1 EMGMDTWTFIEGD
14 VLTVDF
20 DVDVKEADLYTAIEQ
35 TVNGSSSAKSGKPGQ
50 SVTYEVTAGSH
61 GPSDV
66 EGATFTFTVPVG
78 VDIIDPENISFT
90 TSCGN
95 GTVVQAEALTY
106 NEKSR
111 SFTSKLDLPANCSI
125 TYTFNGTL
133 SGVLGIKTAESTILR
148 PNDVHDPDATN
159 DNINIP
165 PTNAHYECYNDPD
178 NGGVCNN
185 IQEATFMLVDDCIDE
200 YLYYED
206 FGRTTWAENSGRK
219 DFVNQASISLN
230 STTGL
235 PQYNNGE
242 LVRNGQE
249 GGATS
254 TYLFAPGIG
263 DSRYAAANGSPH
275 SSTVSVARI
284 KSGYYSVN
292 PPGYVQMGI
301 PTTDSWHEG
310 LWVPNA
316 PSNDP
321 TLPNSN
327 YDWTPAW
334 DHQDA
339 IRDVSGAVNGAAFL
353 VRGAASASQSI
364 KPFYE
369 FDVPGTIAN
378 GETYTLSMY
387 SYVTYHDK
395 D

>member
-1 EMGMDTWTFIEGD
+1 
-14 VLTVDF
+14 
-20 DVDVKEADLYTAIEQ
+20 
-35 TVNGSSSAKSGKPGQ
+35 
-50 SVTYEVTAGSH
+50 
-61 GPSDV
+61 
-66 EGATFTFTVPVG
+66 
-78 VDIIDPENISFT
+78 
-90 TSCGN
+90 
-95 GTVVQAEALTY
+95 
-106 NEKSR
+106 
-111 SFTSKLDLPANCSI
+111 
-125 TYTFNGTL
+125 
-133 SGVLGIKTAESTILR
+133 
-148 PNDVHDPDATN
+148 
-159 DNINIP
+159 
-165 PTNAHYECYNDPD
+165 
-178 NGGVCNN
+178 
-185 IQEATFMLVDDCIDE
+185 
-200 YLYYED
+200 
-206 FGRTTWAENSGRK
+206 
-219 DFVNQASISLN
+219 FVNQASISLN

-235 PQYNNGE
+235 PQYNTNGE
-242 LVRNGQE
+242 LIRDGQE
-249 GGATS
+249 GRATS
-254 TYLFAPGIG
+254 TYLFAPGI
-263 DSRYAAANGSPH
+263 DDNRYAAANISPH

-301 PTTDSWHEG
+301 PETDSWHEG

-334 DHQDA
+334 THPDA

-395 D
+395 DYMLMDVIDKNTGFIYASV